1 MGTSG
6 KYDDIIH
13 LSRPESPHRARMSMV
28 DRGAQFSP
36 FAALTGYDAV
46 IRETG
51 RLTDRQIELTD
62 SGKEQLD
69 EKLRCLHEAA
79 PTRPEATFLC
89 FEHDPLKAGGRY
101 ISVSGRVK
109 SVDQTAQT
117 VTLTD
122 GTTLSMEQILEISCA
137 IMEALPEKSPPTE
150 RKKSAPSGA

>member
-1 MGTSG
+1 MG

-13 LSRPESPHRARMSMV
+13 LPRPVSGRHAPMSML

-46 IRETG
+46 IRETA
-51 RLTDRQIELTD
+51 RLTDRKIELTG

-79 PTRPEATFLC
+79 PARPEATFLC

-101 ISVSGRVK
+101 VSVSGRVK

-122 GTTLSMEQILEISCA
+122 GTTLAMEQILEISCA
-137 IMEALPEKSPPTE
+137 IADLLPEESLPAE

>member
-1 MGTSG
+1 MG

-13 LSRPESPHRARMSMV
+13 LSRPVSGRHAPMSMI

-79 PTRPEATFLC
+79 PARPEATFLC

-101 ISVSGRVK
+101 VSVSGRVK

-122 GTTLSMEQILEISCA
+122 GTTLAMEQILEISCA
-137 IMEALPEKSPPTE
+137 IADLLPEESLPAE